1 MVSIKDATKNRIDT
15 GVPTESLQIRK
26 QEKSKWEF
34 QHSGIKA
41 KKEKSST
48 AKEPFQFT
56 FVHLQRIINTS
67 FPELSVLCKQ
77 KSPKALVL

>member
-34 QHSGIKA
+34 QRSGIKA
-41 KKEKSST
+41 KKEELHSQTTISIHLCASS
-48 AKEPFQFT
+48 E
-56 FVHLQRIINTS
+56 NN
-67 FPELSVLCKQ
+67 
-77 KSPKALVL
+77 

>member
-1 MVSIKDATKNRIDT
+1 MVSIKDATRTRIDT
-15 GVPTESLQIRK
+15 GVPTENLQIRK

-41 KKEKSST
+41 KKEKSSI
-48 AKEPFQFT
+48 AKEPYQFT

-67 FPELSVLCKQ
+67 LPELNVLCKQ